1 VIRPGYDGDV
11 PPGATVIE
19 APTPYV
25 WIIGRTQTNGPNDY
39 AAVNAFQD
47 GMRITPLA
55 GATEQILDTT
65 VDTTTEPLRLVNG
78 MTAADYFGYA
88 AQCLTVNPPH
98 LTDHSVLARPPLP
111 RRHRHS
117 PRTADIGV
125 GPLKDIRHTY
135 VCTPVETQEG
145 ICGPCAATCHT
156 HSLMGHWA
164 RGRQAPD
171 PHRIHGHDGGGP
183 NGPHVRPVV
192 IDKPSRAWPSAPV
205 SAGGGGGRCG
215 AAAGRGIAVVGRR
228 WRGRE

>member
-88 AQCLTVNPPH
+88 AQ
-98 LTDHSVLARPPLP
+98 
-111 RRHRHS
+111 
-117 PRTADIGV
+117 
-125 GPLKDIRHTY
+125 
-135 VCTPVETQEG
+135 
-145 ICGPCAATCHT
+145 
-156 HSLMGHWA
+156 
-164 RGRQAPD
+164 
-171 PHRIHGHDGGGP
+171 
-183 NGPHVRPVV
+183 
-192 IDKPSRAWPSAPV
+192 
-205 SAGGGGGRCG
+205 
-215 AAAGRGIAVVGRR
+215 
-228 WRGRE
+228 